1 MANAASVVDSESV
14 RRFPD
19 YVWPWL
25 LLSPQV
31 AETTCHRSSRLLELI
46 LDIPFGFGPHNQ
58 IQRWCNYRCFL
69 VQDVGHFLIL
79 KIHDELDL
87 AGTDTLDRSAKP
99 GKRNGAGTEKGI
111 DCGRAY
117 MVEEVEELCG

>member
-1 MANAASVVDSESV
+1 MANAASGSGSETV

-31 AETTCHRSSRLLELI
+31 AETACHRSSRLLELI
-46 LDIPFGFGPHNQ
+46 LDIPFEFVSHDK

-69 VQDVGHFLIL
+69 VQDVGQTKAFRH
-79 KIHDELDL
+79 
-87 AGTDTLDRSAKP
+87 
-99 GKRNGAGTEKGI
+99 
-111 DCGRAY
+111 
-117 MVEEVEELCG
+117 V